1 MSQFTETESKGAERH
16 DPTAF
21 AAESAGEKAVGTT
34 AGTFSVPSAITPAN
48 SA

>member
-34 AGTFSVPSAITPAN
+34 AGTFSAASAIASAN